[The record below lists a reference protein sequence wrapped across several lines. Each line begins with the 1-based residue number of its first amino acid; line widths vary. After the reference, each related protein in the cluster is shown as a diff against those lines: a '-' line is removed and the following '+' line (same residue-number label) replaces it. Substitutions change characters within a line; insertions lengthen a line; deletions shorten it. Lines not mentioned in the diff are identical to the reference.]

1 MPKRSDVTVTVAGD
15 PARVAEF
22 DKAGRDP
29 GFLSW
34 SHPSRQYGH
43 FDVVDEGRAG
53 MRGLPWFLA
62 EPDPVAQSISVA
74 RMWLAP
80 GAGAGTPWAPEQ
92 CSAAFPD
99 LTLTTFAETVGGHHV
114 VASYRAGQIL
124 FQDTFP
130 ADVHVLLFLPERDA
144 SCHVGSNGP
153 FLPLH
158 AGQLGQSMRGEYA
171 QVGHLPS
178 VVLLHHGED
187 TPAGRSKFDEFVRRV
202 TGEGNVRLLG
212 DETLERVNPT
222 WAPSRRAAVLEV
234 PLPVRV
240 RVAAETVRGSDYRP
254 GRFMPLLRELGL
266 NSAIEAADLWRYAV
280 DLTGASSDADVLLG
294 VLPAVGALDPDR
306 FDVLWDAVEDRGE
319 LNSMADIAN
328 WVKTLA
334 MPANLDPEGTE
345 FTAPIVQLN
354 LPEPPDPWGDLG
366 QVIGDHLYGIGPGC
380 APGRMP
386 VLRLEAYCG
395 RYLQYL
401 GGGDELVAEVA
412 GPTRIEDDQA
422 YVYGER
428 VYTFYNGKSGDILEG
443 FGFTLAN
450 PEDNFQRFYDACDWE
465 VAAQA
470 AVVILRDVMRV
481 DASDVEVSVD

>member
-1 MPKRSDVTVTVAGD
+1 MPQRSDVTLTVAGD
-15 PARVAEF
+15 SSRVAEF
-22 DKAGRDP
+22 DKAGRGP

-34 SHPSRQYGH
+34 SHPSGQYGH

-53 MRGLPWFLA
+53 MRGLPWFFA
-62 EPDPVAQSISVA
+62 EPDPVAQSTSMA

-80 GAGAGTPWAPEQ
+80 GAGVGTPWAPEQ

-99 LTLTTFAETVGGHHV
+99 LTLTTFAETVECNQV

-144 SCHVGSNGP
+144 TCHVGSSGP
-153 FLPLH
+153 YLPLH

-171 QVGHLPS
+171 RVGHVPS
-178 VVLLHHGED
+178 VVLLHHGQD

-202 TGEGNVRLLG
+202 TCEGNMSLLG
-212 DETLERVNPT
+212 DETLERVKPT
-222 WAPSRRAAVLEV
+222 WAPSRRAVVVEV

-240 RVAAETVRGSDYRP
+240 RVAAETVRRSGRP
-254 GRFMPLLRELGL
+254 DRFMRLLRELGS

-280 DLTGASSDADVLLG
+280 DLTGASSDADVLIG
-294 VLPAVGALDPDR
+294 VLPAIGALDPDR
-306 FDVLWDAVEDRGE
+306 FDQLRDAVEDRDE
-319 LNSMADIAN
+319 LRSMADIAN

-334 MPANLDPEGTE
+334 MPANLDPESTE
-345 FTAPIVQLN
+345 FTEPIVQLN
-354 LPEPPDPWGDLG
+354 LPEPSDPWGDLG

-401 GGGDELVAEVA
+401 GGGDQFVAEVA
-412 GPTRIEDDQA
+412 GPSRIEDDQCFLS
-422 YVYGER
+422 GER
-428 VYTFYNGKSGDILEG
+428 VYTFYNGKGGDILED

-450 PEDNFQRFYDACDWE
+450 LEDNFQRFYDACDWE
-465 VAAQA
+465 EAAQA
-470 AVVILRDVMRV
+470 AVVILRDVMRL
-481 DASDVEVSVD
+481 DASDVEVSVG